1 MIEILKDV
9 KIDWLSKRRVLLAIS
24 ILMMLAGLSSAIL
37 RQVIPGGT
45 EPFNLGV
52 DFREGTQVTVE
63 FAQRP
68 SVEDIRAALS
78 AKGLG
83 DASVQPVIDFDRQN
97 QVIIRVAQEV
107 SDAAPPPQVE
117 TQPNGEANAQAG
129 NQAGSDEQVNAGRA
143 RVEQALS
150 SLGRVG
156 RRSEGAEVEI
166 VSTEYVGPVAAP
178 ALRNQAI
185 AVTLLALVGVLLYI
199 AFRFEW
205 TYGAAAV
212 ITVFHDVL
220 VTLGFFSLF
229 QFEVNLT
236 VVVAL
241 ITLVGFS
248 VNDTIVTFDRVREN
262 LRLHRRKSLY
272 QTTNNAINETLSR
285 TIITGGLVFLSVLAL
300 VIFGG
305 EVLRPFSFALFIGVI
320 IGTYSTIGIASPIM
334 VWWQQRLDKGNEHA
348 VNAAKQNT
356 VTNNAP
362 RVRGGARG
370 NAKRSTTPIAR

>member
-1 MIEILKDV
+1 MIEILKNV
-9 KIDWLSKRRVLLAIS
+9 NIDWLSKRRVLLAIS
-24 ILMMLAGLSSAIL
+24 ILMMLAGLSSALI
-37 RQVIPGGT
+37 RQAIPGGT

-78 AKGLG
+78 ARGLG
-83 DASVQPVIDFDRQN
+83 DASVQPVIDFDRPN

-107 SDAAPPPQVE
+107 SNAAPPPQVGN
-117 TQPNGEANAQAG
+117 QADGEANAQA
-129 NQAGSDEQVNAGRA
+129 ASDEQTNAGRA
-143 RVEQALS
+143 RVQEALS
-150 SLGRVG
+150 SLG
-156 RRSEGAEVEI
+156 ENAKPNI
-166 VSTEYVGPVAAP
+166 ISTEYVGPVAAP

-272 QTTNNAINETLSR
+272 QTTNDAINETLSR

-334 VWWQQRLDKGNEHA
+334 VWWQQRLDKGNEQA
-348 VNAAKQNT
+348 VNAAKRTT
-356 VTNNAP
+356 VTNAP
-362 RVRGGARG
+362 RALV
-370 NAKRSTTPIAR
+370 NAKRSTTGVAR